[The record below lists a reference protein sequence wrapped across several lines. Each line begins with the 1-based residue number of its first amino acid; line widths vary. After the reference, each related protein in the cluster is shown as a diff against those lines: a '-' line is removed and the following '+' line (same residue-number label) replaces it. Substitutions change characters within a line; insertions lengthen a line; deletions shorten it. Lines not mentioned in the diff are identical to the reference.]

1 VRERKR
7 NRREKRV
14 IEKDG
19 GGGVEER

>member
-19 GGGVEER
+19 GGVEER